1 MPDSYKTGQVFKG
14 VLALMMLFI
23 ACKKETVETQ
33 VYDNVIYQVD
43 STRLYG
49 SSAEKNKQK
58 TPTQYISILFSDL
71 YNKTIS
77 SNELSE
83 LNELN
88 LAIGDKTMANE
99 LTLSH
104 YLKTPFVD
112 KPTDAEMRADV
123 KTFVSFVY
131 LKFYQRYPTEYEQ
144 RYLTDIIQKD
154 VSIKV
159 DDVYSAFVL
168 SNEYYYY

>member
-1 MPDSYKTGQVFKG
+1 
-14 VLALMMLFI
+14 
-23 ACKKETVETQ
+23 
-33 VYDNVIYQVD
+33 
-43 STRLYG
+43 
-49 SSAEKNKQK
+49 
-58 TPTQYISILFSDL
+58 L

-77 SNELSE
+77 GNELSE
-83 LNELN
+83 LNELS

-123 KTFVSFVY
+123 KTFVTYVY
-131 LKFYQRYPTEYEQ
+131 LKFYQRYPSEYEL
-144 RYLTDIIQKD
+144 RYLVDIIQKD
-154 VSIKV
+154 VLIKV